1 MYISKSFIPIL
12 KNNPSEAKIKSH
24 QLMLRVGM
32 IKQASAGI
40 YSWLPLGFKVMKKI
54 EDIVRQEQNKIGAQ
68 EILMPTIQS
77 SEIWKE
83 SGRYDDYGEEML
95 RIKDRQNRE
104 MLYGP
109 TNEEQVTEIFRS
121 SIKSYKSLPQL
132 LYHIQWKFRDE
143 IRPRFG
149 IMRGREF
156 YMKDAYSFDVTDEDA
171 LYSYNKFFFSY
182 LKTFKRLELSA
193 IPMAADTG
201 PIGGNLSHEFII
213 LADTGESKIFTDKR
227 IFDLKSDG
235 FKINDRKSLEDL
247 RKKYEQYYAVAD
259 EKFEKNE
266 FEKMVSE
273 ENRLITKGIEVGHI
287 FYFGDK
293 YSKSMGAAVDLPS
306 GKKDFVKMGSYG
318 IGVSRL
324 VGAIIEAKYDEKNG
338 VMKWPLSIAPY
349 ELALIPMINKND
361 TSSLEKANN
370 INDELMKYKID
381 TVIDDTDEN
390 FSSKIKKM
398 NLIGVPYQIIIGKN
412 NDGDL
417 LEFKETGGNTRNL
430 TLNKIIEIITKQKA
444 TN

>member
-1 MYISKSFIPIL
+1 MLLSNSFIPVL

-54 EDIVRQEQNKIGAQ
+54 EEIVRQEQNKIGAQ

-121 SIKSYKSLPQL
+121 SVKSYKSLPQL

-156 YMKDAYSFDVTDEDA
+156 FMKDAYSFDVSDEEA
-171 LYSYNKFFFSY
+171 LYSYNKFFLSY
-182 LKTFKRLELSA
+182 LKTFKRLSLTA

-227 IFDLKSDG
+227 IFDQNSDETNLEKS
-235 FKINDRKSLEDL
+235 SLESM
-247 RKKYEQYYAVAD
+247 RKKYEQYYAVTD
-259 EKFEKNE
+259 EKFNKEE
-266 FEKMVSE
+266 FEKIVLK

-293 YSKSMGAAVDLPS
+293 YSKKMGASVDLPG

-324 VGAIIEAKYDEKNG
+324 VGAIIEAKYDEKNEI
-338 VMKWPLSIAPY
+338 MKWPLSVAPY
-349 ELALIPMINKND
+349 DIAIIPMLNKND
-361 TSSLEKANN
+361 TTALEKANN
-370 INDELMKYKID
+370 INNELIRNNID
-381 TVIDDTDEN
+381 AIVDDTDEN

-398 NLIGVPYQIIIGKN
+398 NLIGAPYQIIIGKKS
-412 NDGDL
+412 DGDL
-417 LEFKETGGNTRNL
+417 LEFKETGEETKNL
-430 TLNKIIEIITKQKA
+430 PLNKIIEIITKQK
-444 TN
+444 NSI

>member
-1 MYISKSFIPIL
+1 MFISKSFIPIL

-24 QLMLRVGM
+24 QLMLRAGM

-54 EDIVRQEQNKIGAQ
+54 EDIVRQEQNKIGAN

-156 YMKDAYSFDVTDEDA
+156 FMKDAYSFDVTDDEA
-171 LYSYNKFFFSY
+171 FYSYNKFFLSY
-182 LKTFKRLELSA
+182 LRTFKRLSLTA

-227 IFDLKSDG
+227 IFDLNSDDIKLEKS
-235 FKINDRKSLEDL
+235 SLEQM
-247 RKKYEQYYAVAD
+247 RKMYEQYYAVTD
-259 EKFEKNE
+259 EKFNKDE
-266 FEKMVSE
+266 FEKIVTE

-293 YSKSMGAAVDLPS
+293 YSKAMGASVDLPG

-324 VGAIIEAKYDEKNG
+324 VGAIIEAKYDDKNEI
-338 VMKWPLSIAPY
+338 MKWPLSVAPY
-349 ELALIPMINKND
+349 DIALIPMINKDD
-361 TSSLEKANN
+361 TTALDKANN
-370 INDELMKYKID
+370 INKELIKNNID
-381 TVIDDTDEN
+381 AIIDDTNEN

-398 NLIGVPYQIIIGKN
+398 NLIGAPYQIIIGKKSN
-412 NDGDL
+412 GDL
-417 LEFKETGGNTRNL
+417 LEFKEADGETQNL
-430 TLNKIIEIITKQKA
+430 PLNKIIEIINKQK
-444 TN
+444 NSN

>member
-32 IKQASAGI
+32 IKQSSAGI

-54 EDIVRQEQNKIGAQ
+54 EKIVREEQNKIGAQ

-83 SGRYDDYGEEML
+83 SGRYEDYGEEML
-95 RIKDRQNRE
+95 RIKDRQDRE

-109 TNEEQVTEIFRS
+109 TNEELVTDIFRS

-149 IMRGREF
+149 IMRCREF
-156 YMKDAYSFDVTDEDA
+156 YMKDAYSFDVSDEEA
-171 LYSYNKFFFSY
+171 QFSYNKFFLSY
-182 LKTFKRLELSA
+182 LKTFNRLDLTA

-213 LADTGESKIFTDKR
+213 LAETGESKIFTDKR
-227 IFDLKSDG
+227 IFDLGIEDTKLE
-235 FKINDRKSLEDL
+235 KKSLEDM
-247 RKKYEQYYAVAD
+247 RKNL
-259 EKFEKNE
+259 KNIIQSLM
-266 FEKMVSE
+266 KNLTKKNLKIKLSE

-293 YSKSMGAAVDLPS
+293 YSKPMGASVDLPG

-324 VGAIIEAKYDEKNG
+324 VGAIIEAKYDEKNE
-338 VMKWPLSIAPY
+338 VMKWPISIAPY
-349 ELALIPMINKND
+349 DVAIIPMINKND
-361 TSSLEKANN
+361 TKALEKANK
-370 INDELMKYKID
+370 INLELHKNDID
-381 TVIDDTDEN
+381 AIIDDTDEN

-398 NLIGVPYQIIIGKN
+398 NLIGAPYQIIIGKQT
-412 NDGDL
+412 DGDL
-417 LEFKETGGNTRNL
+417 LEFKEVGKDSQKIKLKDIINL
-430 TLNKIIEIITKQKA
+430 ITEQKA
-444 TN
+444 KN

>member
-1 MYISKSFIPIL
+1 MFLSKSFIPIL

-32 IKQASAGI
+32 IKQSSAGI
-40 YSWLPLGFKVMKKI
+40 YSWLPLGYKVMKKI
-54 EDIVRQEQNKIGAQ
+54 EQIVREEQNRIGVQ
-68 EILMPTIQS
+68 EMLMPTIQS

-83 SGRYDDYGEEML
+83 SGRYEDYGEEML

-109 TNEEQVTEIFRS
+109 TNEELITDIFRAS
-121 SIKSYKSLPQL
+121 VKSYKSLPQL

-143 IRPRFG
+143 VRPRFG
-149 IMRGREF
+149 IMRCREF
-156 YMKDAYSFDVTDEDA
+156 YMKDAYSFDISDEDA
-171 LYSYNKFFFSY
+171 LFSYNKFFLSY
-182 LKTFKRLELSA
+182 LRTFKRLDLTA

-227 IFDLKSDG
+227 IFELTSDG
-235 FKINDRKSLEDL
+235 TNVEKESLDNL
-247 RKKYEQYYAVAD
+247 RKKYEKFYAVTD
-259 EKFEKNE
+259 EKFNEKE
-266 FEKMVSE
+266 FEEKVSH

-293 YSKSMGAAVDLPS
+293 YSKPMGASVDLPG

-324 VGAIIEAKYDEKNG
+324 VGAIIEAKYDEKNEI
-338 VMKWPLSIAPY
+338 MKWPISVAPY
-349 ELALIPMINKND
+349 EVSIIPMINKND
-361 TSSLEKANN
+361 QSALEKAVNISKELMVNN
-370 INDELMKYKID
+370 IDSI
-381 TVIDDTDEN
+381 IDDTDEN

-398 NLIGVPYQIIIGKN
+398 NLIGSPFQIIIGKQTDDN
-412 NDGDL
+412 L
-417 LEFKETGGNTRNL
+417 VEFKEIDQESKKIKL
-430 TLNKIIEIITKQKA
+430 EQAIKIIKEQKEK
-444 TN
+444 N

>member
-32 IKQASAGI
+32 IKQSSAGI

-54 EDIVRQEQNKIGAQ
+54 EQIVREEQNKIGAQ

-83 SGRYDDYGEEML
+83 SGRYDEYGDEML
-95 RIKDRQNRE
+95 RIKDRQGRE

-109 TNEEQVTEIFRS
+109 TNEELITDIFRT

-143 IRPRFG
+143 VRPRFG
-149 IMRGREF
+149 IMRCREF
-156 YMKDAYSFDVTDEDA
+156 YMKDAYSFDVSDEDA
-171 LYSYNKFFFSY
+171 LFSYNKFFLSY
-182 LKTFKRLELSA
+182 LKTFKRLSLTA

-227 IFDLKSDG
+227 IFDLDNTDSLADK
-235 FKINDRKSLEDL
+235 KSLENL
-247 RKKYEQYYAVAD
+247 RKIYEKFYSVTD
-259 EKFEKNE
+259 EKFKKED
-266 FEKMVSE
+266 FEKEVLE

-293 YSKSMGAAVDLPS
+293 YSKSLNASVDLPG

-324 VGAIIEAKYDEKNG
+324 VGAIIEAKYDDKEEI
-338 VMKWPLSIAPY
+338 MKWPFSVAPY
-349 ELALIPMINKND
+349 ELAIIPMINKND
-361 TSSLEKANN
+361 STTLVKATNLFKHFQN
-370 INDELMKYKID
+370 LNID
-381 TVIDDTDEN
+381 TIIDDTDEN
-390 FSSKIKKM
+390 FSSKIKKF
-398 NLIGVPYQIIIGKN
+398 NLIGVPYQIILGKKTE
-412 NDGDL
+412 GDL
-417 LEFKETGGNTRNL
+417 FEFKEIGKVSKNL
-430 TLNKIIEIITKQKA
+430 KLDEITKILTEQKA
-444 TN
+444 KI